1 MAKDVDLSSSQWLEI
16 VFEGKNKEYGAYEM
30 RRKSD
35 GRHNRA
41 LLYVVIAL
49 AVILLGA
56 WAYSVHQA
64 KKEAKAKEAA
74 AIKLAEMEQMIVEIY
89 DEEEEP
95 EDVPEEEEEAYI
107 PPEVEEVLPEEVLNT
122 IMQTEITIKKDDEV
136 QEEVKTQE
144 DILDSTTA
152 VGAVDFNDGTDD
164 IDVVREF
171 RNEVVVE
178 EKTPEPP
185 KNEVFEAVEQMPTFP
200 GGEVELMKYISSHL
214 VYPTLAAENGI
225 QGRVTIKFVVK
236 ADGSIGDV
244 VVVRSKDPDLDKEAV
259 RVAKSLPNFI
269 PGRMNGQPVS
279 VWFTLPVNFK
289 LQN

>member
-1 MAKDVDLSSSQWLEI
+1 MAKDVDLSSNQWIDI

-41 LLYVVIAL
+41 VLYVLLAL

-56 WAYSVHQA
+56 WGISAHRA
-64 KKEAKAKEAA
+64 KKAAEAKEAA
-74 AIKLAEMEQMIVEIY
+74 QLIIAQIDQEIL
-89 DEEEEP
+89 DTVDEPEEEDIEEP
-95 EDVPEEEEEAYI
+95 EEEAYI

-122 IMQTEITIKKDDEV
+122 IMQTEITIKADDEV

-144 DILDSTTA
+144 EILETTTA
-152 VGAVDFNDGTDD
+152 VGAVDFDKGTDD
-164 IDVVREF
+164 INLVREY
-171 RNEVVVE
+171 REEVVVE
-178 EKTPEPP
+178 EKTPVVEN
-185 KNEVFEAVEQMPTFP
+185 KVFEAVEQMPQFP
-200 GGEVELMKYISSHL
+200 GGDAELMKYINKHI

-225 QGRVTIKFVVK
+225 QGRVVIKFVVK
-236 ADGSIGDV
+236 PDGSVGDV